1 MSANQAFQD
10 LFKTIT
16 ITLEPVTPIHVWSG
30 RNAIVGV
37 DALIQEQ
44 YFIVIEL
51 EESMKTLP
59 EKSLEELAS
68 TFGRKDEL
76 ANRLRQL
83 YKEGLLVAKKIPVR
97 TPIQGSQ
104 TNVRLLHENLVP
116 GSELKGYIRTAVLKK
131 LLKSNREPHK
141 IIGKRVNP
149 WRNPKH
155 MGMDIEAQLLRSPRT
170 KKQGGFMDALMMISV
185 SDPLSIEGLQ
195 TSVRKLT
202 VLKTSNLKPVASL
215 YAVTFDQ
222 GVLRYEMSIRSFKL
236 PETSNNIEL
245 PKETVEKMNS
255 LSEKFNS
262 KDWILEALGEMGCE
276 LIDIELEKIKD
287 TQSLKKYYQILNDLK
302 KELCSEDNKNQ
313 AGHCVPARIGFMTGH
328 ESKTLLPEIKRYH
341 YAKYNAIKSVMGKRL
356 RRPWD
361 SLTVKLVNLDSVN
374 ELVGVGWCRLC
385 LE

>member
-10 LFKTIT
+10 LFKTTT

-287 TQSLKKYYQILNDLK
+287 TQSLKKYYQIINDLK

-341 YAKYNAIKSVMGKRL
+341 YAKYNAIKSV
-356 RRPWD
+356 
-361 SLTVKLVNLDSVN
+361 
-374 ELVGVGWCRLC
+374 
-385 LE
+385 

>member
-1 MSANQAFQD
+1 
-10 LFKTIT
+10 
-16 ITLEPVTPIHVWSG
+16 
-30 RNAIVGV
+30 
-37 DALIQEQ
+37 
-44 YFIVIEL
+44 
-51 EESMKTLP
+51 
-59 EKSLEELAS
+59 
-68 TFGRKDEL
+68 
-76 ANRLRQL
+76 
-83 YKEGLLVAKKIPVR
+83 
-97 TPIQGSQ
+97 
-104 TNVRLLHENLVP
+104 
-116 GSELKGYIRTAVLKK
+116 
-131 LLKSNREPHK
+131 
-141 IIGKRVNP
+141 
-149 WRNPKH
+149 
-155 MGMDIEAQLLRSPRT
+155 
-170 KKQGGFMDALMMISV
+170 MDALMMISV

-236 PETSNNIEL
+236 PETSNNSEL

-287 TQSLKKYYQILNDLK
+287 TQSLKKYYQIINDLK

-313 AGHCVPARIGFMTGH
+313 DGHCVPARIGFMTGH

-374 ELVGVGWCRLC
+374 ELAGVGWCRLC